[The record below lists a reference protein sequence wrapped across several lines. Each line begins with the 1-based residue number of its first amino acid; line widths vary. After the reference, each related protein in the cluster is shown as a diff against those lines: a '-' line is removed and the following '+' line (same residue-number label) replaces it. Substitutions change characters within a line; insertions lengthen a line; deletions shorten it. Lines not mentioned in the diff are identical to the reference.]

1 MSNRHKGHV
10 KATSSRARRK
20 DMLGSSLWRL
30 ANSLPPEPRPVVK
43 RLKPKGSWASAN
55 KKLSNEQVREIRARY
70 NGSTCTAYELA
81 GEFGVAEGTVQ
92 AIVYG
97 YTRPFA

>member
-1 MSNRHKGHV
+1 MANRHKGSV
-10 KATSSRARRK
+10 KTNSSPAQHK
-20 DMLGSSLWRL
+20 DMLGASLWRL
-30 ANSLPPEPRPVVK
+30 ANSLPPEPRKPVK
-43 RLKPKGSWASAN
+43 RLKPRGSWASAN

-70 NGSTCTAYELA
+70 NGSSCAAYELA
-81 GEFGVAEGTVQ
+81 GEFGVTEGTVR